1 MGKTSMLLTM
11 MIVVSVYIGSVQA
24 ASGLDYSA
32 QDEWPELCQNG
43 QSQTPI
49 NINTKELNFCPNLG
63 YYKITL
69 MCEDFLKDVTGDD
82 MSIDASYN
90 AFAFFYS
97 PAKNE
102 YEAYRGYNM
111 HFHTPSE
118 HTVNDI
124 RYDAEMHIK
133 LEPCTYEDLPVQ
145 ALG

>member
-1 MGKTSMLLTM
+1 

-32 QDEWPELCQNG
+32 QDEWTGISQTG

-82 MSIDASYN
+82 MPIDVSYN
-90 AFAFFYS
+90 AFAFAFFYS
-97 PAKNE
+97 SANNE
-102 YEAYRGYNM
+102 YEAKRGYNM

-118 HTVNDI
+118 HTVNEVS
-124 RYDAEMHIK
+124 YDAEMHIK